1 MTDIALQQLLACMA
15 ENRGEGL
22 WVVDENLQPDLVPD
36 AGAGRTIGLI
46 SNRVDVVE
54 ALADKGYSAQL
65 SDFDFSAIA
74 PQSLD
79 CAYYRVS
86 KEKPVVHWVLNQLAE
101 RIKPGG
107 TLFLAGYKN
116 EGTKTYFDKA
126 RERFAG
132 VAEKKLLGKTAMLCH
147 ITRGEQLG
155 PALDDKAYNE
165 MRPLAQEPSPQLL
178 TKPGVY
184 GWQKQD
190 KGSQLLIDCL
200 PEVLSRMQAN
210 NKAIDRLLD
219 LGCGYGFISVEAA
232 KLTDAYI
239 VATDNNVAAVDV
251 CRANFEQ
258 LQIHGEVLADDCGQK
273 LATGFD
279 LILCNPPFH
288 QGFDVSSELSEKF
301 IRQAARLLKPGGYVL
316 WVVNAFL
323 GVEAHYRA
331 YFSNQQQLL
340 NNKQFKVI
348 LCEK

>member
-1 MTDIALQQLLACMA
+1 MSDIALQQLLACIA
-15 ENRGEGL
+15 EHRGEGL
-22 WVVDENLQPDLVPD
+22 WVVDENLQADLVPE
-36 AGAGRTIGLI
+36 AAAQSIRLI

-54 ALADKGYSAQL
+54 QLRDKSYRAQL

-107 TLFLAGYKN
+107 MLFLAGYKN

-126 RERFAG
+126 RERFGGA
-132 VAEKKLLGKTAMLCH
+132 AEKKLLGKTAMLCR
-147 ITRGEQLG
+147 ISRSEQLG
-155 PALDDKAYNE
+155 PALDDKAYSE
-165 MRPLAQEPSPQLL
+165 MRPLADQQPMLL

-200 PEVLSRMQAN
+200 PEVLSRRQAD
-210 NKAIDRLLD
+210 NKAIVRLLD

-251 CRANFEQ
+251 CRANFE
-258 LQIHGEVLADDCGQK
+258 LQQINGEVLADDCGQQ
-273 LATGFD
+273 LAAGFD

-331 YFSNQQQLL
+331 YFSRQQQLL